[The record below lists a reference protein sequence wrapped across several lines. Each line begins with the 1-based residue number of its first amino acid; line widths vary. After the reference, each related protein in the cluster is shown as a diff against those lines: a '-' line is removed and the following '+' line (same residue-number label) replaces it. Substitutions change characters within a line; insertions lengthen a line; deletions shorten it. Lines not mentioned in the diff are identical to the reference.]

1 MRILRPL
8 LVLAALIALLRPERP
23 RYAAERR
30 LRVAGA
36 HFQFL
41 LAPTEQVSDTNSA
54 LDRVAERALSATR
67 ALPGD
72 PRPWVLAGSAQL
84 AAGRGELALELY
96 RYAFARGERAE
107 IDTNIG
113 RVYML
118 LGKEQDGHAAFLRG
132 GWVSPALLEFM
143 PPRVSQRVRSQIT
156 HLEAELAAGRLTA
169 PPRAPSSEE
178 TLHR

>member
-8 LVLAALIALLRPERP
+8 LVLAALIALLRPEPP

-36 HFQFL
+36 AFQFL
-41 LAPTEQVSDTNSA
+41 LAPTEQVPDTNSA
-54 LDRVAERALSATR
+54 LDRVAELALSATR

-72 PRPWVLAGSAQL
+72 PRPWTLAGSAQL
-84 AAGRGELALELY
+84 TAGRGERALELY
-96 RYAFARGERAE
+96 RSAFTRGERAE
-107 IDTNIG
+107 IDMNLG
-113 RVYML
+113 RAFAL
-118 LGKEQDGHAAFLRG
+118 LERGEDANGAFLRG

-143 PPRVSQRVRSQIT
+143 PPQVSQRVRPQIT

-169 PPRAPSSEE
+169 PPPAPSEE
-178 TLHR
+178 ANQ